1 MTPEIPVMT
10 AQSGHGPFCSLAV
23 FFRIQQLIQAVRLK
37 CWAACGERRRHLNDM
52 DQEQWPRGTSGFL
65 GPRTEQFA
73 LGSLSYLINYGF
85 EVCGNQCLTE
95 DPRGHG
101 PKVVDLLQNM
111 EFPKLDGD
119 PRIDNIINK
128 CWHNKYATVGKL
140 LRVRRRCSLKNLRPI
155 VRAVI
160 MWIKT
165 KILWRKIS
173 LPKGHSARNWWSA
186 DFSTCSPRESLSI
199 LDVLWIGIDI
209 LLSRVDWTR
218 FRGLR
223 LGGED
228 GGSGKMF
235 VSSKG
240 DLGLENNVNNG

>member
-1 MTPEIPVMT
+1 MKVL
-10 AQSGHGPFCSLAV
+10 SCL
-23 FFRIQQLIQAVRLK
+23 
-37 CWAACGERRRHLNDM
+37 RRKKKAP
-52 DQEQWPRGTSGFL
+52 QWH
-65 GPRTEQFA
+65 GPRTMTRWNFWLPRSPNRA
-73 LGSLSYLINYGF
+73 ICSWFIVLSNKLWIWGLWESVSY
-85 EVCGNQCLTE
+85 E
-95 DPRGHG
+95 DPREHG

-140 LRVRRRCSLKNLRPI
+140 LRVRRRCSLKKLRPI

-186 DFSTCSPRESLSI
+186 DFSTCSPRESLSN

-240 DLGLENNVNNG
+240 GLGLENNVNNG